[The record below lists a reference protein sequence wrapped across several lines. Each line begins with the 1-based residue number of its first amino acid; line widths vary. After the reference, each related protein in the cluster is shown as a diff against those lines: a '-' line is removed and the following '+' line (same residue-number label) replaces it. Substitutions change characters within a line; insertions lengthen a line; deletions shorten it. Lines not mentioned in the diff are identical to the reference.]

1 MPKQENKEKKL
12 LSYKDILPQLK
23 EIKKEI
29 AKILGTN
36 DFELIVFGS
45 YARGEAREDSDL
57 DLALVLK
64 EELSKKK
71 KDKIFELIGEKFNHK
86 IFFDLIVINIDEKGY
101 VRQLINPFLIE
112 NIKREGVKVWK

>member
-57 DLALVLK
+57 DLLLLTKEKIDWRKELTILK
-64 EELSKKK
+64 K
-71 KDKIFELIGEKFNHK
+71 IGEKTNFQFLFDLTIMPKQEFNEK
-86 IFFDLIVINIDEKGY
+86 TIVNIFFVRNIN
-101 VRQLINPFLIE
+101 Q
-112 NIKREGVKVWK
+112 EGVKI

>member
-1 MPKQENKEKKL
+1 MKEEEKKL

-57 DLALVLK
+57 DLLLLTK
-64 EELSKKK
+64 EKIDWKKEH
-71 KDKIFELIGEKFNHK
+71 ELIDFLVNKYLK
-86 IFFDLIVINIDEKGY
+86 KYKLLISITPMNEDEKEY
-101 VRQLINPFLIE
+101 EVFLWNSIE
-112 NIKREGVKVWK
+112 KEGVKV

>member
-1 MPKQENKEKKL
+1 MPKQNKENKEKKL

-57 DLALVLK
+57 DLLIVLQEEYIKDTWEKEREIHLYILNKHGLSSDVIIVTPKRKINYLLYSNIK
-64 EELSKKK
+64 EEC
-71 KDKIFELIGEKFNHK
+71 
-86 IFFDLIVINIDEKGY
+86 
-101 VRQLINPFLIE
+101 
-112 NIKREGVKVWK
+112 VKV

>member
-1 MPKQENKEKKL
+1 MPEQENKEKKL

-29 AKILGTN
+29 AKILDTN

-112 NIKREGVKVWK
+112 NIKREGVKV

>member
-1 MPKQENKEKKL
+1 MPKQKNKEKKL

-29 AKILGTN
+29 AEILGTN

-57 DLALVLK
+57 DLLLLTKEKIDWKKEHEILDNLITKWIKKGLLVQIIIK
-64 EELSKKK
+64 EKDSFISK
-71 KDKIFELIGEKFNHK
+71 FL
-86 IFFDLIVINIDEKGY
+86 FD
-101 VRQLINPFLIE
+101 
-112 NIKREGVKVWK
+112 NIKEEGVKV

>member
-57 DLALVLK
+57 DLLLLTK
-64 EELSKKK
+64 EKMGWKKK
-71 KDKIFELIGEKFNHK
+71 IRILNLLNEKFNYSLL
-86 IFFDLIVINIDEKGY
+86 FDFHVFVKSNFNEN
-101 VRQLINPFLIE
+101 VVNPFLIK
-112 NIKREGVKVWK
+112 NVKREGVKI